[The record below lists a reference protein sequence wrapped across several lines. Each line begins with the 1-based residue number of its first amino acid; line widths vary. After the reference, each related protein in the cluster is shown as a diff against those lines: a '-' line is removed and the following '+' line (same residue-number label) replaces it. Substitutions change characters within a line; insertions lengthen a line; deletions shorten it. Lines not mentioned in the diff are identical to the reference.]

1 MSPPKAL
8 FVQPRVLERH
18 LQVSKQITKL
28 LFTAFCTPIKP
39 STGFFFVEV
48 KPKIGSIK
56 GDIRI
61 VAQQFE
67 KSYNSFKSISFSF
80 IILLTKI
87 LFFFKLVH

>member
-1 MSPPKAL
+1 MAPLDAFFDQS
-8 FVQPRVLERH
+8 RVLERH
-18 LQVSKQITKL
+18 LLVSKQITKL
-28 LFTAFCTPIKP
+28 LFTAFCAPIKP